1 MTNEEIGR
9 RILVFI
15 VCSVGIGLGVKKHRE
30 ANAAIKRIKQDAE
43 FQRQADAYITAVKYV
58 AYKRANG
65 LYDDETYDEQVRND
79 LHFIGIMKYNFS

>member
-9 RILVFI
+9 LILAGI
-15 VCSVGIGLGVKKHRE
+15 VGSIGVGLGVKKYLQ
-30 ANAAIKRIKQDAE
+30 ANAAMKRIKQDAE

-65 LYDDETYDEQVRND
+65 LYDDETYDEKVRND

>member
-9 RILVFI
+9 LILAGI
-15 VCSVGIGLGVKKHRE
+15 VGSIGVGLGVKKYLQ
-30 ANAAIKRIKQDAE
+30 ANAAMKRFKQDAE

-65 LYDDETYDEQVRND
+65 LYDDENYDEQVRND
-79 LHFIGIMKYNFS
+79 LRFIGIMKYNFS

>member
-9 RILVFI
+9 LILAGI
-15 VCSVGIGLGVKKHRE
+15 VGSIGVGLGVKKYLQ
-30 ANAAIKRIKQDAE
+30 ANAAMKRIKQDAE

-65 LYDDETYDEQVRND
+65 LYDDETYDDQVRND

>member
-9 RILVFI
+9 LILAGI
-15 VCSVGIGLGVKKHRE
+15 VGSIGVGLGVKKYLQ
-30 ANAAIKRIKQDAE
+30 ANAAMKRIKQDAE